1 MYLIFSYLT
10 YRKDNM
16 NKETK
21 KKTKEDE
28 FNEVLDALESM
39 CISTIKSVNPN
50 LSDESARNI
59 LAKIGIRIAY
69 GKEMLKD
76 VFTKESKNE

>member
-1 MYLIFSYLT
+1 
-10 YRKDNM
+10 M

-39 CISTIKSVNPN
+39 CISTIKSVTPN

>member
-1 MYLIFSYLT
+1 MKI
-10 YRKDNM
+10 
-16 NKETK
+16 ETK

-28 FNEVLDALESM
+28 INEVLDAIESM

-50 LSDESARNI
+50 LSDEGVRNI

-76 VFTKESKNE
+76 VFTKES

>member
-1 MYLIFSYLT
+1 
-10 YRKDNM
+10 M

-39 CISTIKSVNPN
+39 CISTIKSVTPN
-50 LSDESARNI
+50 LSDESVRNI

-69 GKEMLKD
+69 GKEMFED

>member
-1 MYLIFSYLT
+1 
-10 YRKDNM
+10 M

-50 LSDESARNI
+50 LSDESVRNI

-69 GKEMLKD
+69 GKEMLND

>member
-1 MYLIFSYLT
+1 MKI
-10 YRKDNM
+10 
-16 NKETK
+16 ETK

-28 FNEVLDALESM
+28 FNEVLDALELM

-50 LSDESARNI
+50 LSDESVRNI

>member
-1 MYLIFSYLT
+1 
-10 YRKDNM
+10 M

-39 CISTIKSVNPN
+39 CISTIKSVTPN

-69 GKEMLKD
+69 GKEMFED

>member
-1 MYLIFSYLT
+1 MKI
-10 YRKDNM
+10 
-16 NKETK
+16 ETK

>member
-1 MYLIFSYLT
+1 
-10 YRKDNM
+10 M

-39 CISTIKSVNPN
+39 CISTIKSVTPN
-50 LSDESARNI
+50 LSDEGVRNI

-69 GKEMLKD
+69 GKEMFKD